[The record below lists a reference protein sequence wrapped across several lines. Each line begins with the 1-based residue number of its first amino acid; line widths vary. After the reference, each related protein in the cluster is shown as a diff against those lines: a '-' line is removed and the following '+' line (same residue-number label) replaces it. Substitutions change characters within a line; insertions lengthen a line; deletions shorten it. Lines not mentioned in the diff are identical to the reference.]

1 MSIEEKKDLT
11 EFLQPFPENV
21 RETVWRLRKFV
32 WALYPDCNEL
42 IYDNYNALAI
52 GFATSERAGDVFCSI
67 AVYAKYVNF
76 GFNRGT
82 EIADPD
88 KLLKGSGNLYRYLK
102 VVDFNDFPATD
113 LKQLLEVAHL
123 NSLARLKEGQQI
135 LKGQT
140 LTKSISPK
148 KRRPV

>member
-1 MSIEEKKDLT
+1 VQES
-11 EFLQPFPENV
+11 
-21 RETVWRLRKFV
+21 VWRLREFV

-52 GFATSERAGDVFCSI
+52 AFGLSDRASDAFCSI

-82 EIADPD
+82 EISDPE
-88 KLLKGSGNLYRYLK
+88 KLLKGGGSLYRYFR
-102 VVDFNDFPATD
+102 VEDFNDFPAD
-113 LKQLLEVAHL
+113 YIKRLIGDAHI
-123 NSLARLKEGQQI
+123 NALARLKKGREIFKGATITKLI
-135 LKGQT
+135 L
-140 LTKSISPK
+140 PK

>member
-1 MSIEEKKDLT
+1 MSIEETKDLT
-11 EFLQPFPENV
+11 GFLQPFPENV
-21 RETVWRLRKFV
+21 QETVWRLREFV
-32 WALYPDCNEL
+32 WALYPGCNEL
-42 IYDNYNALAI
+42 IYDNYNALAM

-82 EIADPD
+82 EIADPE
-88 KLLKGSGNLYRYLK
+88 KLLKGSGSLYRYLR
-102 VVDFNDFPATD
+102 VVDVNDFPTTYI
-113 LKQLLEVAHL
+113 KQLLEAAHL
-123 NSLARLKEGQQI
+123 NSLTRLKEGKQI
-135 LKGQT
+135 HKGQT